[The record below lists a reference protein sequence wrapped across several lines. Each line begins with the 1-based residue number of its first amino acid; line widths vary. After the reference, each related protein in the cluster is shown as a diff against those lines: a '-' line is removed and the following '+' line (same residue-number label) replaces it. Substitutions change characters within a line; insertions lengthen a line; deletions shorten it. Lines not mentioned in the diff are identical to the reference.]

1 MMLLL
6 IRPRSFAYNPQ
17 TAASNAYQIEDAPN
31 DAGSK
36 AIDEF
41 NRLTQVL
48 TLHHISHVIEED
60 TFLPPKPDAVFP
72 NNWFSTHENG
82 VIVLYP
88 MEAENRRLERRQD
101 IVDRLKEYHGYSN
114 VIDLTHYEK
123 EGKYLEGTGSL
134 VFDRLRK
141 EAYICESSRSNV
153 ILARELCAKLGYELF
168 AFDAVDSNGV
178 PVYHTNVMMC
188 VGKAFVVWAPDM
200 ITDLH
205 VREALSHHFDKIGKE
220 QIVIS
225 EQQVKSFAGNMLE
238 VESEEGQSCLLL
250 SSSARRSF
258 TSEQIFQLR
267 KYTSLLPVPVPVI
280 ERVGGGSVRCMVA
293 EI

>member
-1 MMLLL
+1 MLLL
-6 IRPRSFAYNPQ
+6 IRPRSFAFNPQ
-17 TAASNAYQIEDAPN
+17 TAASNAYQMEDIPAE
-31 DAGSK
+31 ASSK
-36 AIDEF
+36 ALDEF

-48 TLHHISHVIEED
+48 TLHHIPHVVEED
-60 TFLPPKPDAVFP
+60 TILPPKPDAIFP

-88 MEAENRRLERRQD
+88 MEAENRRLERRTD
-101 IVDRLKEYHGYSN
+101 IIDRLKEYYGYSEI
-114 VIDLTHYEK
+114 IDLTHYEK

-134 VFDRLRK
+134 VFDRQRK

-153 ILARELCAKLGYELF
+153 LLARELCAKLGYELF
-168 AFDAVDSNGV
+168 AFDAVDRNGI

-188 VGKAFVVWAPDM
+188 VGKEFVAWAPEM
-200 ITDLH
+200 IRDTH
-205 VREALSHHFDKIGKE
+205 VREALSHHFDHAGKE
-220 QIVIS
+220 QVVLT
-225 EQQVKSFAGNMLE
+225 EDQVKAFAGNMLE
-238 VESEEGQSCLLL
+238 VESEDGQNCLLL

-258 TSEQIFQLR
+258 TTEQIFQLR